1 MRHASTDR
9 PTPLLE
15 KLYRATTNP
24 VRLLPDFAIIGT
36 QRGGTTS
43 LYNYLAEH
51 PSIGAASIKEVHFF
65 DTPHYKQGLAWYRAH
80 FPPLVQKYYMQHVQK
95 QAFITGEASPYYLF
109 HPFAARRMANSLPHV
124 KLIVMLR
131 NPVDRAYSH
140 FYHEVEGGHETLPSF
155 EEAIQREE
163 ARLAGEREKMQADE
177 YYSSYNHRHFSYLAR
192 GIYADQLQ
200 TWMNVFPKDQ
210 FLIVKSED
218 FYADTAAVFKQTLA
232 FLNLPGLDS
241 SEKKAEFKQYNT
253 TRPPKMHPVTRKR
266 LIDYFEPHNARLYEL
281 LGSDLGWDH

>member
-24 VRLLPDFAIIGT
+24 LRLLPDFVIIGT

-65 DTPHYKQGLAWYRAH
+65 DTSHYKQGLAWYRAH
-80 FPPLVQKYYMQHVQK
+80 FPPFVQKYYTQHVQK

-140 FYHEVEGGHETLPSF
+140 FYHELEGGHETLPKGTVLDI
-155 EEAIQREE
+155 EER
-163 ARLAGEREKMQADE
+163 RLLRG
-177 YYSSYNHRHFSYLAR
+177 YSGR
-192 GIYADQLQ
+192 LQ
-200 TWMNVFPKDQ
+200 TNAGISQP
-210 FLIVKSED
+210 
-218 FYADTAAVFKQTLA
+218 A
-232 FLNLPGLDS
+232 
-241 SEKKAEFKQYNT
+241 
-253 TRPPKMHPVTRKR
+253 RP
-266 LIDYFEPHNARLYEL
+266 
-281 LGSDLGWDH
+281 